1 MTKIYMFPKRAA
13 LLLPL
18 LLFFAKYNTAQIIWP
33 EGQLLPSFPAT
44 ASNQDLSTLS
54 EKSWRWEAEGP
65 SISHHTG
72 RPETDGWLCQT
83 GIDAANQFMVYGPY
97 DTSLTAGR
105 YKSEFRMKVDNKTAH
120 NTSLVGIDAP
130 DPTTRATPPYQAVTP
145 LQISG
150 ASNSTP

>member
-33 EGQLLPSFPAT
+33 QGQLLPSFPAT
-44 ASNQDLSTLS
+44 ASNQDLYTLS

-97 DTSLTAGR
+97 DTSLTAGG
-105 YKSEFRMKVDNKTAH
+105 YKCWFTRKADKKKAKN
-120 NTSLVGIDAP
+120 NTVWGIHV
-130 DPTTRATPPYQAVTP
+130 R
-145 LQISG
+145 G
-150 ASNSTP
+150 A

>member
-18 LLFFAKYNTAQIIWP
+18 LLLFAKSNTAQITWP
-33 EGQLLPSFPAT
+33 QGQLLPSFPAT
-44 ASNQDLSTLS
+44 ASNQDLYTLS

-65 SISHHTG
+65 YISHNTG

-83 GIDAANQFMVYGPY
+83 GIDSANQHMVFGPY

-105 YKSEFRMKVDNKTAH
+105 YSAEFSIKVDNNTA
-120 NTSLVGIDAP
+120 NNDSVVDLDVRDA
-130 DPTTRATPPYQAVTP
+130 TTGATLA
-145 LQISG
+145 
-150 ASNSTP
+150 